1 MNFIIFII
9 SIIGIMC
16 ICFTVN
22 NVKYINCDCIEKK
35 ENRLEIVLTC
45 YNVDNV
51 KKDDVISD
59 ILTGNYNDILDIV
72 DNIRINWL

>member
-22 NVKYINCDCIEKK
+22 NVKYINYDLAERNKDNLQI
-35 ENRLEIVLTC
+35 ILTC
-45 YNVDNV
+45 YDVDNV
-51 KKDDVISD
+51 EKDNIVND

-72 DNIRINWL
+72 DNIRIN